1 MRINASRILALG
13 AVLTLLAAPGLP
25 QNDTR
30 YKELSNFH
38 KVNEGIYR
46 GAQPKPGGLQRIRK
60 FGIKTIVNLR
70 DDDSRAQEEEA
81 DARSIG
87 LRYFN
92 IPLGRLGRPDDKD
105 IEQVLATINDPEN
118 QPVLVH
124 CKKGADRTGVVIAI
138 YRITHNGWTSQQAK
152 AEANRYGMKPWQLGM
167 KDYIHD
173 FYKQQGKQKRT
184 ANP

>member
-1 MRINASRILALG
+1 MRINASRILAVG
-13 AVLTLLAAPGLP
+13 AVLTLLAAPGLA

-30 YKELSNFH
+30 YKELPNFH
-38 KVNEGIYR
+38 RVSEGIYR
-46 GAQPKPGGLQRIRK
+46 GAQPKPGGLQLLRK
-60 FGIKTIVNLR
+60 LGIKTIVNLR
-70 DDDSRAQEEEA
+70 DDDSRAQDEEA
-81 DARSIG
+81 DARLIG

-105 IEQVLATINDPEN
+105 IGQVLATINDPEN

-138 YRITHNGWTSQQAK
+138 YRITHNGWTSQLAK

-173 FYKQQGKQKRT
+173 FYKRQGKQKQT

>member
-1 MRINASRILALG
+1 M
-13 AVLTLLAAPGLP
+13 AAW
-25 QNDTR
+25 
-30 YKELSNFH
+30 
-38 KVNEGIYR
+38 V
-46 GAQPKPGGLQRIRK
+46 
-60 FGIKTIVNLR
+60 
-70 DDDSRAQEEEA
+70 
-81 DARSIG
+81 
-87 LRYFN
+87 
-92 IPLGRLGRPDDKD
+92 RPDDKD

>member
-1 MRINASRILALG
+1 MRIKAIRVLAVG
-13 AVLTLLAAPGLP
+13 AVLTLLAAPGLT
-25 QNDTR
+25 QDDTR
-30 YKELSNFH
+30 HKELPNFH
-38 KVNEGIYR
+38 RVNDRIYR
-46 GAQPKPGGLQRIRK
+46 GAQPKPGGLQLLRK
-60 FGIKTIVNLR
+60 LGIKTIVNLR

-81 DARSIG
+81 DARSAG

-138 YRITHNGWTSQQAK
+138 YRITHDGWTSQQAK
-152 AEANRYGMKPWQLGM
+152 AEANRYGMKPWQLGK
-167 KDYIHD
+167 KDYIRD
-173 FYKQQGKQKRT
+173 SYKRQTKQKQPPT
-184 ANP
+184 P